1 MKRSSARCKRLD
13 ISTVELATEAPARR
27 SIRGFT
33 LIELMVVVLIIGIM
47 VAGIMISV
55 GVTGRDTAL
64 EKESDRALQLIKY
77 AREKAELQTREF
89 GLYLGDHDYQ
99 FLTFDPR
106 KNIWRPVDEDESL
119 RLRNLP
125 AGLKLRLVV
134 EGREIVLRAADKN
147 AKKTKEE
154 LEKEERDRLPHIMI
168 FSNGDLTS
176 FKLTL
181 ERDVPMRSV
190 TIASNDEGVI
200 EAGKLI
206 EGRT

>member
-1 MKRSSARCKRLD
+1 
-13 ISTVELATEAPARR
+13 
-27 SIRGFT
+27 
-33 LIELMVVVLIIGIM
+33 MVVVLIIGIM
-47 VAGIMISV
+47 TAGIVISV
-55 GVTGRDTAL
+55 GITGRDSVL
-64 EKESDRALQLIKY
+64 EKESSRALQLIKY

-89 GLYLGDHDYQ
+89 GLYCGDHDYQ

-106 KNIWRPVDEDESL
+106 KGIWRPVDEDDSL

-125 AGLKLRLVV
+125 AGLRLRLVV
-134 EGREIVLRAADKN
+134 EGREVVLRAPEDTS
-147 AKKTKEE
+147 KKTKEQ
-154 LEKEERDRLPHIMI
+154 LEKARRDRLPHLMI

-181 ERDVPMRSV
+181 EREEPLRSV
-190 TIASNDEGVI
+190 TIASTEEGAI